1 MTFTLPYIWDY
12 FGRLPGHDCYRPRPA
27 VGQLRVSRQSFGL
40 LAERHAGHRR
50 APVAADRRNRPR
62 RHDARVTAQLDAY
75 CAMACGLSQS
85 PECRDS
91 RRAGADL
98 LAVLVAHQ
106 GCDAARDKIDDE
118 NGIVAEHNRGLSHTG
133 IRAKATPVI
142 GRSSHSRAG
151 CFWRWCGGTGLP
163 SSPAD
168 ICTKREISPLRA
180 RVISGRRHRAF

>member
-1 MTFTLPYIWDY
+1 MIVIAR
-12 FGRLPGHDCYRPRPA
+12 G
-27 VGQLRVSRQSFGL
+27 RQSASSGYRGSRL
-40 LAERHAGHRR
+40 VYWLSAMRVIAERRSLQI
-50 APVAADRRNRPR
+50 AAI
-62 RHDARVTAQLDAY
+62 A
-75 CAMACGLSQS
+75 
-85 PECRDS
+85 
-91 RRAGADL
+91 RAGTTRGSPHSSMLTARWRAGFHSHLNVEIAGARADL

-142 GRSSHSRAG
+142 GRSSRSRAG

-180 RVISGRRHRAF
+180 RAISGRRLRAF